1 MAVRIKDLA
10 NNNNIIKKREI
21 GDILLKK
28 AYALIYIFLKNF
40 QENPTLFFKCIWSRY
55 SSRKKNFNRSI
66 IALDLWSLW
75 GSENA
80 KIICYFARLKTRN
93 MLFSANNIKLKNVPR
108 DLQIYYFNKQKHFGS
123 RITSLDISCFYSN
136 QQ

>member
-40 QENPTLFFKCIWSRY
+40 QENPSLFF
-55 SSRKKNFNRSI
+55 
-66 IALDLWSLW
+66 
-75 GSENA
+75 
-80 KIICYFARLKTRN
+80 
-93 MLFSANNIKLKNVPR
+93 
-108 DLQIYYFNKQKHFGS
+108 
-123 RITSLDISCFYSN
+123 
-136 QQ
+136 